1 MATIKSQLQLND
13 GMSSVLRK
21 MNSALLTCL
30 DSFDAMQKSSGN
42 AMHVERIST
51 ARSQLIDINAELDE
65 INSGQKNVNE
75 SMSQGV
81 GIADT
86 MLGKI
91 AKMATA
97 YPSVRSAINFV
108 KGAIES
114 AFESQNI
121 NTQLAVSLKNTGLG
135 KDAYDQ
141 IQDAAKEYGMYTQT
155 SMVAAGA
162 EFATYMS
169 DTDAITSMMG
179 TLADYATGMAVTEG
193 LDLSTADIANYATQ
207 LGKVLNGSFD
217 GIAQKG
223 FEVTDAQKAILESG
237 TDMEKA
243 AVVADII
250 NESWAGMYDCMA
262 NTPEGKLLTL
272 QNTIKQMKNGM
283 GTSLLPVIMQLV
295 ETVQKN
301 LPTIESLINGVG
313 TAVNAIIPILA
324 AIIDGAL
331 GVAQFFIDNWSWLE
345 PIVWGIVAA
354 LATYYG
360 IMLAINTVEA
370 ISNGLKAISAAR
382 SAFKTG
388 ATLAEAAAT
397 KTATGAQVGL
407 NAALLANPLTWVIL
421 LIVAVVVAIYKW
433 IKSVGGLTNAWNIC
447 KAALL
452 VAWNAIKVAWYAV
465 VYGVTWGINKV
476 MDFVDILKLCWQKAG
491 VAIANFMGDM
501 KVSVLTILQNMIN
514 KAIDIINDFI
524 GILNKIPGV
533 NIGLIEQVT
542 FATTA
547 ATENEAAKQARAD
560 DLASY
565 EKEIATG
572 KAEREAN
579 LANAKSNL
587 DNATAEL
594 AASAN
599 ELADLY
605 AASRAA
611 ANSAEEEADAT
622 DSMAEMLAGNNG
634 LPAIAEN
641 TESAASSLKD
651 TTEDLKYLRD
661 IAEQEAINRFTTAEV
676 KIDMTGMTN
685 RIDSDMDLDGVL
697 AVFTEGFAEALEI
710 AAEGV
715 HA

>member
-1 MATIKSQLQLND
+1 MATIKTQLQLND
-13 GMSSVLRK
+13 GITSVLRK

-30 DSFDAMQKSSGN
+30 DSFESMQKASGKSIDVRN
-42 AMHVERIST
+42 ISG
-51 ARSQLIDINAELDE
+51 ARSQLIEVTRELEE

-97 YPSVRSAINFV
+97 YLSVRSAINFV
-108 KGAIES
+108 KGALES

-141 IQDAAKEYGMYTQT
+141 LTDAAKNYGMYTQT
-155 SMVAAGA
+155 AMTAAAA

-169 DTDAITSMMG
+169 DSDAIESMMG
-179 TLADYATGMAVTEG
+179 TLTNYMAGMSGGGA
-193 LDLSTADIANYATQ
+193 LDTSQVVDYATQ
-207 LGKVLNGSFD
+207 LGKVLNGTYD
-217 GIAQKG
+217 GIAKKG
-223 FEVTDAQKAILESG
+223 FEVSDVQKEILENG

-250 NESWAGMYDCMA
+250 NDSWGNLYECMA
-262 NTPEGKLLTL
+262 NTPEGKLITL
-272 QNTIKQMKNGM
+272 QNTVNQMKEDM
-283 GTSLLPVIMQLV
+283 ATSLLPVILQLV

-313 TAVNAIIPILA
+313 TAANAIIPILA
-324 AIIDGAL
+324 AIIEGAL

-345 PIVWGIVAA
+345 PIVWGIAAA

-407 NAALLANPLTWVIL
+407 NAALLANPLTWIIL

-433 IKSVGGLTNAWNIC
+433 VQSVGGLTNAWEIC
-447 KAALL
+447 KSALL

-476 MDFVDILKLCWQKAG
+476 MDFVDLLKLCWQKAG
-491 VAIANFMGDM
+491 VAVADYMSDM

-514 KAIDIINDFI
+514 NAVDIINSFI
-524 GILNKIPGV
+524 NTLNKIPGV

-547 ATENEAAKQARAD
+547 AAENEAAKKARAEQ
-560 DLASY
+560 LASY
-565 EKEIATG
+565 EADLAAS
-572 KAEREAN
+572 KAERDAN

-611 ANSAEEEADAT
+611 ANSAEKEADAA
-622 DSMAEMLAGNNG
+622 DSMAEILAGNNG

-641 TESAASSLKD
+641 TESTASSLKD

-685 RIDSDMDLDGVL
+685 HIDSDMDLDGVL